1 MRNFFLPNLYLK
13 SVNLSCCSTQKDSF
27 VFSFISLYTF
37 IYHSKYY
44 KLICM
49 ICAMRQDVNGR
60 GDWWL
65 KINNRD
71 FGYWPSSIFSILS
84 DSAASVRWG
93 GEVLNYNSEGQHTT
107 TQMGSGH
114 LAEEGPRKASFFKNL
129 NVIDGLQILRGP
141 RKTTTV
147 VTNPNCYSI
156 LTYGGLFYYGG
167 PGRNP
172 NCP

>member
-1 MRNFFLPNLYLK
+1 MRNFFLPNLYFK
-13 SVNLSCCSTQKDSF
+13 TVNLSCCSTQKDSF

-49 ICAMRQDVNGR
+49 TCTTRQDVNGR
-60 GDWWL
+60 GDWWMN
-65 KINNRD
+65 INNRA
-71 FGYWPSSIFSILS
+71 FGYWPSSLFSILS
-84 DSAASVRWG
+84 DSASRVRWG
-93 GEVLNYNSEGQHTT
+93 GEVINYNSGGQHTT

-114 LAEEGPRKASFFKNL
+114 FAEEGPGKASFFKNL
-129 NVIDGLQILRGP
+129 NVIDGKQILRAP
-141 RKTTTV
+141 RDPEIFMTK
-147 VTNPNCYSI
+147 PNCYTI
-156 LTYGGLFYYGG
+156 KDYGGFFYFGG

>member
-1 MRNFFLPNLYLK
+1 MSTLFCTKRFIFF
-13 SVNLSCCSTQKDSF
+13 
-27 VFSFISLYTF
+27 FSFISLYTF

-49 ICAMRQDVNGR
+49 TCTMKQDINGN

-65 KINNRD
+65 KIAQRN
-71 FGYWPSSIFSILS
+71 FGYWPSSIFSLLS
-84 DSAASVRWG
+84 DSASSVQWG
-93 GEVLNYNSEGQHTT
+93 GEVINLKLGDKHTT

-114 LAEEGPRKASFFKNL
+114 FPEEGPGKASFFDTL
-129 NVIDGLQILRGP
+129 NVIDGKTILRRP
-141 RKTTTV
+141 WNSRTV
-147 VTNPNCYSI
+147 ITNPNCYNIINSGD
-156 LTYGGLFYYGG
+156 YFYYGG